1 MPGSGK
7 GVNMATNKS
16 KKAEKE
22 LEKEDSVKLE
32 EPEKEET
39 VKADQP
45 EEEERVM
52 VMVPYIEGQD
62 PEVTVIINGE
72 VTKFKKGVMVSVK
85 RSVAEVIANSNQQ
98 MMLAYK
104 NQEKFREQRTD
115 L

>member
-1 MPGSGK
+1 
-7 GVNMATNKS
+7 MATNKS

-39 VKADQP
+39 VKADEP

-72 VTKFKKGVMVSVK
+72 VTKFRKGEMVYVK
-85 RSVAEVIANSNQQ
+85 RNVAEVIANSNQQ